1 MRKTFFRQVLAIAVP
16 VALQSLIQSSF
27 SVADQVMIGQLGET
41 AITAVGFGGKFLSL
55 ALTVIAGCA
64 TAAGIL
70 AAQYEGQNNRQALEE
85 SFFQMLTVS
94 LGISFLFTAL
104 SLLCPSPV
112 MGFYS
117 GDEQVVSLAA
127 DYLRIFALSLP
138 FSTLTSL
145 YSVVLRCCGFPGS
158 PLYASGAGITAN
170 TLLNAL
176 FIFGLGQG
184 VTGAAWAS
192 LLAQILMAGVMLL
205 FVRKKLPWF
214 HPACSLRGLKTV
226 LVILLPLV
234 VTEFLWSLGENVYS
248 MVYGHLGTGPSAA
261 MTMTIPLQSM
271 TIGVL
276 SGLSQAAGILVGQ
289 RLGARDREGAWNDS
303 LSLIRYSLTGSVILA
318 LLLAG
323 SAPFYVHLYSVDD
336 GVRRQC
342 VQLILVFAVFSIVK
356 VQNMVT
362 AGGILRSGGKT
373 SLVLMIDLAGTWG
386 VGVPI
391 ALWAGSAGLPVA
403 AVYALLS
410 LEEVLRLILT
420 LGVFASR
427 RWMKTI
433 QT

>member
-1 MRKTFFRQVLAIAVP
+1 
-16 VALQSLIQSSF
+16 
-27 SVADQVMIGQLGET
+27 
-41 AITAVGFGGKFLSL
+41 
-55 ALTVIAGCA
+55 
-64 TAAGIL
+64 
-70 AAQYEGQNNRQALEE
+70 
-85 SFFQMLTVS
+85 
-94 LGISFLFTAL
+94 
-104 SLLCPSPV
+104 
-112 MGFYS
+112 
-117 GDEQVVSLAA
+117 
-127 DYLRIFALSLP
+127 
-138 FSTLTSL
+138 
-145 YSVVLRCCGFPGS
+145 
-158 PLYASGAGITAN
+158 
-170 TLLNAL
+170 
-176 FIFGLGQG
+176 
-184 VTGAAWAS
+184 
-192 LLAQILMAGVMLL
+192 
-205 FVRKKLPWF
+205 
-214 HPACSLRGLKTV
+214 
-226 LVILLPLV
+226 
-234 VTEFLWSLGENVYS
+234 
-248 MVYGHLGTGPSAA
+248 

-289 RLGARDREGAWNDS
+289 RLGAQDREGAWNDS

-323 SAPFYVHLYSVDD
+323 SAPFYVQLYSVGD